1 MRTGGDI
8 LKGDSKAY
16 DLSEANFTEVQG
28 KIEEDLAKR
37 GIEKR
42 QALRA
47 SLLLEELFYSLQEHG
62 IRTVKISIH
71 RRFGAVSL
79 KLGFSGEEFNPLR
92 DDFEWEDAGEDGYRN
107 ELLNSSLEDMEHFG
121 SDGRDVTYYIR
132 SVLLKANRDYLGY
145 SRRDG
150 QNVISILVSKDKNR
164 QGKHTVLA
172 MVLGIITGAIMNEIA
187 SVELLDIFDWYLAD
201 SIRTMFM
208 NSMNMMLAPVVFF
221 SVIDGLTNISNAKEL
236 GRIGSKMTG
245 MCFSTTI
252 FAVAFSLLV
261 GMVIFGGDMPH
272 IGELQP
278 GTAASLSIRDMIVGI
293 IPKRLTDPITNGNM
307 LQVIF
312 LSVLFGITINI
323 MGEKGRPL
331 ADFVKTMDNFCLT
344 IIRLIVK
351 FIPLVAFFSM
361 TALMFK
367 VGVDSIFALI
377 RAFVAQGAVLI
388 LMLSAY
394 GGLIAFMGGVSPR
407 PFIRKI
413 VGFMPI
419 PASLGST
426 NAAMPFALDFCMKR
440 MGVRDSLAA
449 FTIPIA
455 ASMKMDGNCTF
466 LILQSMM
473 LSRLYG
479 VEFTSGFLFTLIVT
493 AVVLSS
499 GSPGVTGGA
508 VVCLASIAVSL
519 GIPIEAVGMSIAV
532 DPIISMLRT
541 PLNTVGG
548 IVITTLLARSE
559 GMLDERVYCRIK

>member
-1 MRTGGDI
+1 M
-8 LKGDSKAY
+8 KGDSKAF
-16 DLSEANFTEVQG
+16 DLSEENFPEVQG
-28 KIEEDLAKR
+28 QIEEELAKR
-37 GIEKR
+37 GIAKR

-47 SLLLEELFYSLQEHG
+47 SLLLEELFYSLREHG

-71 RRFGAVSL
+71 RRFGVVSL
-79 KLGFSGEEFNPLR
+79 KLGFPGEEFNPLR
-92 DDFEWEDAGEDGYRN
+92 DDFDWEDEGEDGFRK
-107 ELLNSSLEDMEHFG
+107 ELLNSKLEDMEHFG
-121 SDGRDVTYYIR
+121 SDGQDVSYYIR

-145 SRRDG
+145 SRRAG
-150 QNVISILVSKDKNR
+150 HNVISILVSKDKNR
-164 QGKHTVLA
+164 QVKYTVLA
-172 MVLGIITGAIMNEIA
+172 MVLGIITGVMLNETA
-187 SVELLDIFDWYLAD
+187 SDELLEILDFYLAD
-201 SIRTMFM
+201 SIRAMFM

-221 SVIDGLTNISNAKEL
+221 SVMAGLTNISNAKEL
-236 GRIGSKMTG
+236 GRIGSKMIG
-245 MCFSTTI
+245 LCFLTTT
-252 FAVAFSLLV
+252 FAVTFSLLIGLV
-261 GMVIFGGDMPH
+261 FFGGYMPQ

-293 IPKRLTDPITNGNM
+293 IPKHLTDPIISGNM
-307 LQVIF
+307 MQVIF
-312 LSVLFGITINI
+312 MSMLFGITINI

-331 ADFVKTMDNFCLT
+331 ADLVKTMNDFCLT
-344 IIRLIVK
+344 VIRLIVK
-351 FIPLVAFFSM
+351 FIPLVAFISM
-361 TALMFK
+361 AALMFK
-367 VGVDSIFALI
+367 VGVESLFALI
-377 RAFVAQGAVLI
+377 RAFIAQGAVLI
-388 LMLSAY
+388 LMLGTY
-394 GGLIAFMGGVSPR
+394 GGFIALVAGMAPR
-407 PFIRKI
+407 PFLRKI

-479 VEFTSGFLFTLIVT
+479 VEFTFGFLFTLIVT

-532 DPIISMLRT
+532 DPIISLLRT
-541 PLNTVGG
+541 PLNTVSG
-548 IVITTLLARSE
+548 IVVTTLLAKSE
-559 GMLDERVYCRIK
+559 GLLDEKVYSGMSRM

>member
-1 MRTGGDI
+1 M
-8 LKGDSKAY
+8 KGDHKVF
-16 DLSEANFTEVQG
+16 DLSEENFPEVQR
-28 KIEEDLAKR
+28 KIEAELDKR
-37 GIEKR
+37 GIERR

-47 SLLLEELFYSLQEHG
+47 SMLLEELFYSLKEHG
-62 IRTVKISIH
+62 SKTVKISIH
-71 RRFGAVSL
+71 RRFCVVSL
-79 KLGFSGEEFNPLR
+79 KLEFTGEEFNPLR
-92 DDFEWEDAGEDGYRN
+92 DDFDWDDAGEDGFRK
-107 ELLNSSLEDMEHFG
+107 ELLNSDLEDMEHFG
-121 SDGRDVTYYIR
+121 DDGRDVSCYIR

-164 QGKHTVLA
+164 QVKYTVLA
-172 MVLGIITGAIMNEIA
+172 MVLGIVTGAILNEIA
-187 SVELLDIFDWYLAD
+187 SDELLDILDWYLAD

-221 SVIDGLTNISNAKEL
+221 SVMAGLTNISNAKEL

-245 MCFSTTI
+245 ICFSTTI
-252 FAVAFSLLV
+252 FAVAFSLLIGV
-261 GMVIFGGDMPH
+261 VIFGGQMPQ

-278 GTAASLSIRDMIVGI
+278 GTAASLSIRDMIVEI
-293 IPKRLTDPITNGNM
+293 IPKRLTDPIISGNM
-307 LQVIF
+307 MQVIF
-312 LSVLFGITINI
+312 MSVLFGITINI
-323 MGEKGRPL
+323 MGEKARPL
-331 ADFVKTMDNFCLT
+331 ADFVKTMNDFCLT
-344 IIRLIVK
+344 VIRLIVK
-351 FIPLVAFFSM
+351 FIPLVAFISM
-361 TALMFK
+361 AALMFR
-367 VGVDSIFALI
+367 VGVESLFALI
-377 RAFVAQGAVLI
+377 RAFIAQGAVLI
-388 LMLSAY
+388 LMLGTY
-394 GGLIAFMGGVSPR
+394 GGVIAFMGRMSPR
-407 PFIRKI
+407 PFLRKI
-413 VGFMPI
+413 VGFIPI

-449 FTIPIA
+449 FAIPIA

-559 GMLDERVYCRIK
+559 GMLDERVYSRMNRM